1 MDRQAGQETSADWTC
16 DPVVVAVDGAGHAAF
31 WPAGRAL
38 PAGWTRMHGPCGIE
52 AARDWIADPDHAPV
66 PVPAAEPA
74 PDADRESVPARLAH
88 LAAAAPDRPAV
99 LFDGR
104 TLTRGALD
112 ARAAALAAGLAAR
125 GIGRGDRVAVA
136 LDRGPDL
143 IVALLGVLRAGAA
156 FLPLDPAYPAARVHM
171 MLADAGIARCLT
183 TPAIAERLELPPVVA
198 RLDPAALE
206 FAPASGP
213 AIPAMPEPGDPA
225 YLIYTSGSTGTP
237 KGVLVEHGVLAMH
250 CRTTAEAYAMGEDSR
265 ELHVLSF
272 AFDGAHERWMTPL
285 VAGGCIV
292 LRGPELWTAAETLA
306 QIRRH
311 RVTHAGFPTSFI
323 GQLAEWAERLGAA
336 PSVQVYSFGGE
347 GMPRETFAR
356 VGRALKPQLL
366 INGYGPT
373 ECVISPLIWT
383 VPSDAT
389 FDEPYAPIGFPVGAR
404 AAYVLEPTLDP
415 VGAGET
421 GELYIGGGLAR
432 GYWQRPA
439 LTAERFLPDPFAPG
453 GGRMYRTGDRVRRRS
468 DGSLAFAGRADDQ
481 VKIRGHRI
489 EIGEVEAA
497 LRGLPGVAEAV
508 VLRREGPAGAYLA
521 GYVVPSRGKR
531 LEAGRL
537 RAGLARTLPEPMV
550 PASLTLLARLPVTA
564 NGKLDRK
571 ALPDPAADDRRGRPP
586 GTATERRLA
595 GIWSEILGFPVRVAD
610 RRFFEL
616 GGDSLSALR
625 LVARLRLIAPR
636 GGIGVADLLRDP
648 TIAEL
653 AARIEA
659 GGACAAEDLAPTIRL
674 SAGRAGSGRPL
685 LVLFPGLLVSTREYE
700 PLVAHLGP
708 DQEAH
713 GFLCASLVEDVRPL
727 PAVAELAEAYAG
739 RVRALMRGRDGACV
753 FLGWSWGG
761 VLAYE
766 TARRLGPGIPLDW
779 VGMLDACGLEANF
792 APGAGRPIDP
802 AEQSAHAAM
811 LAAWLERSPM
821 RAHWE
826 ALRARADPEATVQ
839 LLRFLAAEPQPLPTD
854 GPEVGSRERIL
865 WTLID
870 HALQFRALRL
880 EPGAVPIRSF
890 VAAESRARA
899 LPVIDWRPLTSR
911 LLSVETVPET
921 DHLDI
926 VLSPHLHDRI
936 AALTAPRAAPGA
948 GRRVAGSAA

>member
-1 MDRQAGQETSADWTC
+1 MDRLAGQAAGGDAAADWIQG
-16 DPVVVAVDGAGHAAF
+16 PVTVAFDRAGHGAF
-31 WPAGRAL
+31 WPAARAL
-38 PAGWTRMHGPCGIE
+38 PAGWIRAHGPCGID
-52 AARDWIADPDHAPV
+52 AARDWIADPAHAPV
-66 PVPAAEPA
+66 PLPAAA
-74 PDADRESVPARLAH
+74 PDADRESVPARLAR
-88 LAAAAPDRPAV
+88 LAAAEPDRPAV
-99 LFDGR
+99 LFGGA
-104 TLTRGALD
+104 TLTRGDLD

-125 GIGRGDRVAVA
+125 GIGRGHRVAVA
-136 LDRGPDL
+136 LERAPET
-143 IVALLGVLRAGAA
+143 IVALLGVMRAGAA
-156 FLPLDPAYPAARVHM
+156 FLPLDPAYPAARVRM
-171 MLADAGIARCLT
+171 MLADAGITDCLT
-183 TPAIAERLELPPVVA
+183 TPAIAARLELPPGIA
-198 RLDPAALE
+198 RLDPAALDGG
-206 FAPASGP
+206 PAS
-213 AIPAMPEPGDPA
+213 PAMPEPGDPA
-225 YLIYTSGSTGTP
+225 YLIYTSGSTGAP
-237 KGVLVEHGVLAMH
+237 KGVLVEHGPLAMH
-250 CRTTAEAYAMGEDSR
+250 CRTTAAAYEMDADSR

-285 VAGGCIV
+285 IAGGCIV

-347 GMPRETFAR
+347 AMARETFAR
-356 VGRALKPQLL
+356 VGRALKPRLL

-383 VPSDAT
+383 VPPETT
-389 FDEPYAPIGFPVGAR
+389 FDEPYAPIGVSVGAR
-404 AAYVLEPTLDP
+404 AAYVLGPDLEP
-415 VGAGET
+415 VAEGET

-432 GYWQRPA
+432 GYWNRPA
-439 LTAERFLPDPFAPG
+439 LTAERFLPDPFAAG

-497 LRGLPGVAEAV
+497 LRVLPGVAEAV

-521 GYVVPSRGKR
+521 GYVVPARGR
-531 LEAGRL
+531 RPEAGRL

-550 PASLTLLARLPVTA
+550 PASLTLLDRLPVTT
-564 NGKLDRK
+564 NGKLDRN

-595 GIWSEILGFPVRVAD
+595 GIWSEVLGFPVRVAD

-648 TIAEL
+648 TLAEL
-653 AARIEA
+653 AARIDT
-659 GGACAAEDLAPTIRL
+659 GSDAAEDGPAPLVRL
-674 SAGRAGSGRPL
+674 SAGRPGCGRPL
-685 LVLFPGLLVSTREYE
+685 LVLFPGLLVSTRDYE

-708 DQEAH
+708 GQEAH
-713 GFLCASLVEDVRPL
+713 GFLCASLVEEIRPL
-727 PAVAELAEAYAG
+727 PAVADLADAYAA
-739 RVRALMRGRDGACV
+739 RVRGLMRGRAGPCV

-766 TARRLGPGIPLDW
+766 TARRLGPDIPLDW
-779 VGMLDACGLEANF
+779 VGMLDACGLEADF
-792 APGAGRPIDP
+792 APGAGRPIGP
-802 AEQSAHAAM
+802 EERATHEAM
-811 LAAWLERSPM
+811 LAAWLARSPM
-821 RAHWE
+821 RVPWE
-826 ALRARADPEATVQ
+826 ALRARMDPEAEVQ
-839 LLRFLAAEPQPLPTD
+839 FLRFLAAEPQPLPAD
-854 GPEVGSRERIL
+854 GPEVGSRERML
-865 WTLID
+865 WTLVD
-870 HALQFRALRL
+870 HALQVRALRL

-890 VAAESRARA
+890 VAEDSLARG
-899 LPVIDWRPLTSR
+899 LPVIDWAPLTDR
-911 LLSVETVPET
+911 LLAVETVPET

-926 VLSPHLHDRI
+926 VLSPHLHGRI
-936 AALTAPRAAPGA
+936 AALTAPARPAA
-948 GRRVAGSAA
+948 STAA

>member
-1 MDRQAGQETSADWTC
+1 MDRQAGQEASAETRADWTQ
-16 DPVVVAVDGAGHAAF
+16 DPVVVAFDRAGHGAF
-31 WPAGRAL
+31 WPARRAL
-38 PAGWTRMHGPCGIE
+38 PAGWTRACNPCGID
-52 AARDWIADPDHAPV
+52 AARAWIADPAHAPG
-66 PVPAAEPA
+66 PAQAAEPA
-74 PDADRESVPARLAH
+74 ADADREPVPARLAR
-88 LAAAAPDRPAV
+88 LAAAAPERPAV
-99 LFDGR
+99 LFDGEV
-104 TLTRGALD
+104 LTRGALD
-112 ARAAALAAGLAAR
+112 TRAAALAAGLAAR

-136 LDRGPDL
+136 LERAPET

-156 FLPLDPAYPAARVHM
+156 FLPLDPAYPAARIHG
-171 MLADAGIARCLT
+171 MLADAGIAHCIT
-183 TPAIAERLELPPVVA
+183 TPTIAARLELPAEVS
-198 RLDPAALE
+198 RLDTAALE
-206 FAPASGP
+206 AGPSSAHPA
-213 AIPAMPEPGDPA
+213 AMPEPGDPA

-237 KGVLVEHGVLAMH
+237 KGVLVEHGPLAMH
-250 CRTTAEAYAMGEDSR
+250 CRTTAAAYAMGEASR

-285 VAGGCIV
+285 MAGGCIV

-323 GQLAEWAERLGAA
+323 GQLAEWAERLGVA
-336 PSVQVYSFGGE
+336 PSVEVYSFGGE
-347 GMPRETFAR
+347 GMARETFAR
-356 VGRALKPQLL
+356 LGRALKPRLL

-373 ECVISPLIWT
+373 ECVISPLIWK
-383 VPSDAT
+383 VPPETT
-389 FDEPYAPIGFPVGAR
+389 FDEPYAPIGSPVGAR
-404 AAYVLEPTLDP
+404 AAYVLGPDLEP
-415 VGAGET
+415 VGEGET

-432 GYWQRPA
+432 GYWRQPA
-439 LTAERFLPDPFAPG
+439 LTAERFLPDPFAEG
-453 GGRMYRTGDRVRRRS
+453 GGRMYRTGDRVWRRP

-508 VLRREGPAGAYLA
+508 ILRRDGPAGAYLA
-521 GYVVPSRGKR
+521 GYVVPAAGRR

-550 PASLTLLARLPVTA
+550 PASLTLLDRLPVTA
-564 NGKLDRK
+564 NGKLDRN

-586 GTATERRLA
+586 GTTTERRLA
-595 GIWSEILGFPVRVAD
+595 GIWSEVLGFPVRVAD

-625 LVARLRLIAPR
+625 LVARLRLIAPW

-653 AARIEA
+653 ATRIEA
-659 GGACAAEDLAPTIRL
+659 GAASAEDGPAPMIQL
-674 SAGRAGSGRPL
+674 SAGRPGSGRPL

-708 DQEAH
+708 EQAAH

-727 PAVAELAEAYAG
+727 PAVADLAAAYAE
-739 RVRALMRGRDGACV
+739 RVRARMRERAGSCV

-766 TARRLGPGIPLDW
+766 TARLLGPGFPLDW
-779 VGMLDACGLEANF
+779 VGMLDACGLEPNF
-792 APGAGRPIDP
+792 APGAGRPLGP
-802 AEQSAHAAM
+802 EERAAHAAM
-811 LAAWLERSPM
+811 LAAWLDRAPM
-821 RAHWE
+821 RPHWE
-826 ALRARADPEATVQ
+826 ALHARMDPEAEAQ
-839 LLRFLAAEPQPLPTD
+839 FLRFLAAEPQPLPAD
-854 GPEVGSRERIL
+854 GPEVGSRERML
-865 WTLID
+865 WTLVD
-870 HALQFRALRL
+870 HAIQFRALRL

-890 VAAESRARA
+890 VAEESLARG
-899 LPVIDWRPLTSR
+899 LPVIDWGSLTDR
-911 LLSVETVPET
+911 LLAVETVPET

-926 VLSPHLHDRI
+926 VLSPHLHARI
-936 AALTAPRAAPGA
+936 AALTAASPAW
-948 GRRVAGSAA
+948 SAA